1 MGFRLKRRHIIDF
14 LFPIALFFVFAL
26 SALTLIL
33 LAAGIYQSTT
43 ERSSLRYKIGRA
55 SCRDRGSA
63 VV

>member
-33 LAAGIYQSTT
+33 LAAGIY
-43 ERSSLRYKIGRA
+43 
-55 SCRDRGSA
+55 
-63 VV
+63 